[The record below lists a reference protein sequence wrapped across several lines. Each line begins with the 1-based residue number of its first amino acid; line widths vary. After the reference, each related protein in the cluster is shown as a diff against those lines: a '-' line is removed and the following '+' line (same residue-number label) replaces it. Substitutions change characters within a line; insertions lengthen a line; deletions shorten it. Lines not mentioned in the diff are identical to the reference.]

1 MAAFKLSGHPPAILG
16 DSGHHTDSPAYDG
29 SPPLNWHPSDFRGR
43 DVRLVFKATEKVFKR
58 PIGRPKKLPIE
69 ILECKRSDRVWSWS
83 DHVSAL
89 EAQAGHQFHED
100 WRASGLEPVQAQRL
114 EEGDCGSQART
125 GSTDWAADDVEGYD
139 PPGSTVG
146 MPKSGAVKADESV
159 TRTYSGSTRGTLH
172 IIFKT
177 KDEQNPNDQVP
188 DAIARVE
195 RDLMRAGFGEERGGG
210 RVIEVTYDTVPR
222 SIPKR
227 MSAETVAR
235 LIKEFEE
242 RTGRTDHR
250 VAPKRRGKRK
260 HTTLGI
266 GNGMKPLTDP
276 SASEQGPRDDD
287 QGRRRIAWRL
297 AHKALRKALGMR
309 AALLVERTVL
319 FGEEIVPPSTSHPG
333 EQIELALLKDA
344 LAKLSKHYGQKD
356 YQQKLD
362 EHIRKEEEKAHQWL
376 QSSSLC
382 QPQPPLGWKTRLR
395 SMACRSPR

>member
-1 MAAFKLSGHPPAILG
+1 M
-16 DSGHHTDSPAYDG
+16 
-29 SPPLNWHPSDFRGR
+29 NWHPSDFRGR
-43 DVRLVFKATEKVFKR
+43 DVQLVFKATEKVFKR

-177 KDEQNPNDQVP
+177 KDRANPNDQVP

-260 HTTLGI
+260 RPTRDRQRHEASDGPVRQRARATRRRPGTAQDRMAAGAQGAAQGVGDARSTAGRTHRSLRRGDRSSQHQSPRRADRI
-266 GNGMKPLTDP
+266 GV
-276 SASEQGPRDDD
+276 A
-287 QGRRRIAWRL
+287 QGRAGQ
-297 AHKALRKALGMR
+297 AVEALRSKG
-309 AALLVERTVL
+309 
-319 FGEEIVPPSTSHPG
+319 
-333 EQIELALLKDA
+333 
-344 LAKLSKHYGQKD
+344 LSA
-356 YQQKLD
+356 
-362 EHIRKEEEKAHQWL
+362 EAR
-376 QSSSLC
+376 
-382 QPQPPLGWKTRLR
+382 
-395 SMACRSPR
+395 